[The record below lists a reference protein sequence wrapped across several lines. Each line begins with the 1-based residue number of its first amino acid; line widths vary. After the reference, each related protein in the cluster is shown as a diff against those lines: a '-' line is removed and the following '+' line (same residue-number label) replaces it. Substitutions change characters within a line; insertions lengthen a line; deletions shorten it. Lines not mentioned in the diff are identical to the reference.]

1 MKLAMKPVMKALRT
15 HGHRDLRLD
24 EIPMPNVADLGAK
37 QVLLKISFCG
47 ICGSDLHEH
56 LHGPLYTPGEPHPQT
71 GVTRPITMG
80 HEFSGTVEA
89 VGESV
94 TSVRVGDRVAAMPQR
109 FCGECRQCLRGRQQ
123 TCERLAAV
131 GYSTAWGGIAEYGI
145 FDDDQVFALPEN
157 VSTRVGALVEPTAVA
172 LHAVETARVQP
183 GDTVVISGGG
193 PIGLLVAMC
202 ANAAGATKIFIS
214 EPHDARRARARASGI
229 ATAVNPLVDDL
240 ADLVLDATD
249 GAGAG
254 VCFEC
259 SGSQPALKGLFD
271 SIGYGGTIVQTA
283 MAAKPMSIDT
293 SPKLTMRDITYRGV
307 YCYSVT
313 SWPRVIDLIASGHI
327 DPESLVTST
336 FSLAEAASAFDAL
349 VDPNRDEVKILID
362 CSGE

>member
-1 MKLAMKPVMKALRT
+1 MKPVMKALRT
-15 HGHRDLRLD
+15 HGHQDLRLD
-24 EIPMPNVADLGAK
+24 TIAAPELGDLGAK
-37 QVLLKISFCG
+37 QVLLKIAYCG

-89 VGESV
+89 VGEGV
-94 TSVRVGDRVAAMPQR
+94 ASVRVGDRVAAMPQR

-145 FDDDQVFALPEN
+145 FDEDQVFALPAN
-157 VSTRVGALVEPTAVA
+157 VSTKVGAVVEPTAVA
-172 LHAVETARVQP
+172 LHAVETAPVQA

-202 ANAAGATKIFIS
+202 AHAAGATKIFLS
-214 EPHDARRARARASGI
+214 EPHDARRARAAASGLV
-229 ATAVNPLVDDL
+229 TAVNPLTE
-240 ADLVLDATD
+240 DLVDRVSDATD
-249 GAGAG
+249 GEGAD

-259 SGSQPALKGLFD
+259 SGSQPALQGLFD
-271 SIGYGGTIVQTA
+271 SVGYGGTIVQTA

-293 SPKLTMRDITYRGV
+293 SPQLTMRDVTYRGV

-313 SWPRVIDLIASGHI
+313 SWPRVIELIASGRI
-327 DPESLVTST
+327 DPEPLITST
-336 FSLAEAASAFDAL
+336 FSLDDAASAFDAL
-349 VDPNRDEVKILID
+349 VDPTRDEVKILID
-362 CSGE
+362 CSE